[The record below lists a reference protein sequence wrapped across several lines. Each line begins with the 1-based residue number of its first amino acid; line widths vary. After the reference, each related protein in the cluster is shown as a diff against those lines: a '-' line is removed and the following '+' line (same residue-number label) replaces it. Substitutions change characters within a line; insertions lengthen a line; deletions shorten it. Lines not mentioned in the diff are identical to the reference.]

1 MRPTLL
7 VGGGLALSVF
17 FAHVLAQ
24 PRPVPDGADW
34 PQYRHDY
41 RGSGYSPLK
50 QIDTTNVGT
59 LTQAW
64 TYRLQPDTPAPAAG
78 GGRGA
83 GGALNSEATPIVVA
97 GVMYVPA
104 AGRVVALEPE

>member
-1 MRPTLL
+1 MRSTLL
-7 VGGGLALSVF
+7 VGGGLAASVF

-34 PQYRHDY
+34 PLYRHDL

-64 TYRLQPDTPAPAAG
+64 TYRLQPDAPAAAAAAG
-78 GGRGA
+78 GGPGR
-83 GGALNSEATPIVVA
+83 GGAMKSGVTP
-97 GVMYVPA
+97 MRRRP
-104 AGRVVALEPE
+104 RT

>member
-7 VGGGLALSVF
+7 VGAGLAASVF
-17 FAHVLAQ
+17 FAHVPAQ

-34 PQYRHDY
+34 PLYRHDL

-50 QIDTTNVGT
+50 QIETTNVGT

-64 TYRLQPDTPAPAAG
+64 TYRLQPDPPAPAAAAG
-78 GGRGA
+78 GGPGG
-83 GGALNSEATPIVVA
+83 GGAPDFAATPL
-97 GVMYVPA
+97 
-104 AGRVVALEPE
+104 GRG

>member
-1 MRPTLL
+1 MRSTLL
-7 VGGGLALSVF
+7 VGAGLAASVF
-17 FAHVLAQ
+17 FAHRPAQ
-24 PRPVPDGADW
+24 RRPLPDGAAW
-34 PQYRHDY
+34 PLYRHDL

-64 TYRLQPDTPAPAAG
+64 TYRLQPDAPAPAAAAG

-83 GGALNSEATPIVVA
+83 GGALSSEATPIVVGA
-97 GVMYVPA
+97 VM
-104 AGRVVALEPE
+104 